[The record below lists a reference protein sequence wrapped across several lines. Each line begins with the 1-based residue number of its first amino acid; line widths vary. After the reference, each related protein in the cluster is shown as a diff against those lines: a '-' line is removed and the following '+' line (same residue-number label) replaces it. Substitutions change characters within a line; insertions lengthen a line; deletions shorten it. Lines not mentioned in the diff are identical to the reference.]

1 MHDFQRDAQW
11 ATSQNP
17 GLRLTGDS
25 SLHECFGCHFIPAAF
40 LFFRGGRKV
49 VPVLVH
55 LQLVVPGPAPAGV
68 VVLAHNIRCQ
78 MCLSQTAGLLQ
89 WLRSELDIF
98 SCCPSSQCRARIEP
112 VSIAAQSSATT
123 FRHRSMFPV
132 SYTRRHL
139 FCRHSSL
146 QHWSVRLAL
155 EWMTCFNQRSLPH
168 LWSNVRRTG
177 LFFSICKLVSTFSVT
192 RCQQ

>member
-1 MHDFQRDAQW
+1 MHDFQRDAQR

-17 GLRLTGDS
+17 GLRLTDDS

-40 LFFRGGRKV
+40 LFFRGSRKV
-49 VPVLVH
+49 VPVRDL

-68 VVLAHNIRCQ
+68 VVLAHNFRCQ

-98 SCCPSSQCRARIEP
+98 SCHHSAELESNQFPLQP
-112 VSIAAQSSATT
+112 KSSATT
-123 FRHRSMFPV
+123 FRQRSMFPV
-132 SYTRRHL
+132 FFTRRHL

-155 EWMTCFNQRSLPH
+155 EWMTCFSWKTHRIWVGRPFALDLFLYDCCRP
-168 LWSNVRRTG
+168 VRG
-177 LFFSICKLVSTFSVT
+177 
-192 RCQQ
+192 

>member
-40 LFFRGGRKV
+40 LFSRGSRKV
-49 VPVLVH
+49 VPVHDH

-78 MCLSQTAGLLQ
+78 ICLSQTAGLLQ
-89 WLRSELDIF
+89 WLCSELDIF
-98 SCCPSSQCRARIEP
+98 HAVRHHSAEL
-112 VSIAAQSSATT
+112 SATT
-123 FRHRSMFPV
+123 FRQRSMFPV
-132 SYTRRHL
+132 FYTHHHF

-155 EWMTCFNQRSLPH
+155 EWMTCFSWKTHRICVGRPFALDLFLYDSCRP
-168 LWSNVRRTG
+168 VRG
-177 LFFSICKLVSTFSVT
+177 
-192 RCQQ
+192 

>member
-55 LQLVVPGPAPAGV
+55 LQLVVPGLAPAGV
-68 VVLAHNIRCQ
+68 VPAHNIRCQ
-78 MCLSQTAGLLQ
+78 MCLSQTVGLLQ

-98 SCCPSSQCRARIEP
+98 FHAVRHH
-112 VSIAAQSSATT
+112 SAELE
-123 FRHRSMFPV
+123 SNQFPLQPKV
-132 SYTRRHL
+132 RQ
-139 FCRHSSL
+139 RHSDNEVCSL
-146 QHWSVRLAL
+146 YLIRAAIFSVG
-155 EWMTCFNQRSLPH
+155 TLP
-168 LWSNVRRTG
+168 
-177 LFFSICKLVSTFSVT
+177 FSIGVFVSHLNG
-192 RCQQ
+192 